1 LKQIELIFAAVF
13 GLVAIV
19 EAGPTAAPPEM
30 KSSPE
35 TSLEGSGGRVF
46 MELDEALKLAFPKLE
61 VKRSTRFLSKAQ
73 KARVKTLGGSP
84 IVSGIIYPYEA
95 WRKDPKTGEKVLV
108 GTAYFETH
116 RVRSLRETVMFVV
129 SPEGKILRTEV
140 LAFYEPLDYM
150 PNKRFYA
157 QFKGQVLD
165 DELRVSRGI
174 KTVTGCTL
182 SVNAST
188 KSARRILAIHKV
200 LGEPA
205 PPPKEKGGVKGSKD
219 DSQTSTPPSPR

>member
-19 EAGPTAAPPEM
+19 EAGPITVLPEM
-30 KSSPE
+30 NSSPE
-35 TSLEGSGGRVF
+35 PSLEESGGRVF

-95 WRKDPKTGEKVLV
+95 WREDPKTGVKVLV

-116 RVRSLRETVMFVV
+116 RVRSLRETMMFVV
-129 SPEGKILRTEV
+129 SPEGKILRAEV
-140 LAFYEPLDYM
+140 LAFYEPVDYM

-157 QFKGQVLD
+157 QFKGKVLN

-182 SVNAST
+182 SVNASA

-200 LGEPA
+200 LGEPV
-205 PPPKEKGGVKGSKD
+205 PPKKKAADKGAKD
-219 DSQTSTPPSPR
+219 DSQTSTPPSPN

>member
-1 LKQIELIFAAVF
+1 MKRIELIFAAVF
-13 GLVAIV
+13 GLVASV
-19 EAGPTAAPPEM
+19 EAGPLTALLET
-30 KSSPE
+30 KSSPDP
-35 TSLEGSGGRVF
+35 SLEESGGRVF
-46 MELDEALKLAFPKLE
+46 MKLDEALKLAFPKLE

-84 IVSGIIYPYEA
+84 VVSGIIYPYEA

-116 RVRSLRETVMFVV
+116 RVRSLRETVMLVV
-129 SPEGKILRTEV
+129 SPEGKVLRSEV

-150 PNKRFYA
+150 PNERFYA
-157 QFKGQVLD
+157 QFKGKVLG

-182 SVNAST
+182 SVNASV
-188 KSARRILAIHKV
+188 KSTRRILAIHKV
-200 LGEPA
+200 LGGPA
-205 PPPKEKGGVKGSKD
+205 PPKEKEGAKGSKD
-219 DSQTSTPPSPR
+219 DSQTSTTPSPN